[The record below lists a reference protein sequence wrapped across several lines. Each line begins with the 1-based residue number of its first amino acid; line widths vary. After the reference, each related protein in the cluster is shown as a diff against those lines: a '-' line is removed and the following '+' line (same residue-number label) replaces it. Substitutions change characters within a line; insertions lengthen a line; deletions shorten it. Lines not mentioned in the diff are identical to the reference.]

1 MSEKYNWSFSTI
13 GGITRVN
20 ISNGEDIRHLD
31 ELDQKLWTVLSCPV
45 NGLELD
51 VKSLQFM
58 DSDADGKIH
67 VKDVVAASKWL
78 TTVLRNPDI
87 LLKRE
92 DVLPLSEINSD
103 DPEGEKLLASAKQ
116 ILDNLGL
123 EKDSISVADTEDS
136 VAIFSKTALNGDGI
150 VTEQSSDDASL
161 KDVITKI
168 IQTVGSKTDRSG
180 LPGVDADLVTLFY
193 EELEKYAQWKQIS
206 ADSNDVIFPYGD
218 NTAQAFDLFN
228 ELKPK
233 VEDFFMRCKL
243 SAFGEDIQAVLDVSA
258 GKIETVS
265 GMDLSACNDEIAK
278 YPLARLNKDVKLPLD
293 SRINPAWQAKMALI
307 KSIVFDVEY
316 PDAKEISEAE
326 WNAALAKLDS
336 YAKWLA
342 DKAGNMVEPLGV
354 ECVQGLLADSKK
366 DGILALIEA
375 DKALQSES
383 ESIDNVNKLLHLYR
397 DFYKLLCNFVSF
409 KDFYNPKERAIFQAG
424 RLYIDERCCELC
436 IKVTDMGPHNATA
449 GLSGMY
455 IMYCNCVSKKSGAAM
470 TVAAVLT
477 DGDVSD
483 LREGKHG
490 IFYDNNGDDWDATI
504 VKIIDNPISIRQ
516 AFWSPYRK
524 LGKFIEEKIGKNAD
538 AKDSKVVGD
547 LTAKADNPEGAK
559 QPFDMS
565 KYLGVFAMVGVA
577 FGAIIAAFAAV
588 VKAVSGLTWWKW
600 LIIIAVIMLLISGP
614 AMIKAWL
621 KLRKR
626 NLAPVLNAN
635 DWAVNAAV
643 KVNTPFGATLTEV
656 AKVPAVSVG
665 KDPYAEKIP
674 FWKKLIGFIIGLAAV
689 FALLYFNNF
698 FGWVGCDCLKYER
711 KAKAQVEQVVESPV
725 TPVAE
730 APAAAP
736 AAVE

>member
-243 SAFGEDIQAVLDVSA
+243 SAFGL
-258 GKIETVS
+258 
-265 GMDLSACNDEIAK
+265 
-278 YPLARLNKDVKLPLD
+278 
-293 SRINPAWQAKMALI
+293 
-307 KSIVFDVEY
+307 
-316 PDAKEISEAE
+316 
-326 WNAALAKLDS
+326 
-336 YAKWLA
+336 
-342 DKAGNMVEPLGV
+342 
-354 ECVQGLLADSKK
+354 
-366 DGILALIEA
+366 
-375 DKALQSES
+375 
-383 ESIDNVNKLLHLYR
+383 
-397 DFYKLLCNFVSF
+397 
-409 KDFYNPKERAIFQAG
+409 
-424 RLYIDERCCELC
+424 
-436 IKVTDMGPHNATA
+436 
-449 GLSGMY
+449 
-455 IMYCNCVSKKSGAAM
+455 
-470 TVAAVLT
+470 
-477 DGDVSD
+477 
-483 LREGKHG
+483 
-490 IFYDNNGDDWDATI
+490 
-504 VKIIDNPISIRQ
+504 
-516 AFWSPYRK
+516 
-524 LGKFIEEKIGKNAD
+524 
-538 AKDSKVVGD
+538 
-547 LTAKADNPEGAK
+547 
-559 QPFDMS
+559 
-565 KYLGVFAMVGVA
+565 
-577 FGAIIAAFAAV
+577 
-588 VKAVSGLTWWKW
+588 
-600 LIIIAVIMLLISGP
+600 
-614 AMIKAWL
+614 
-621 KLRKR
+621 
-626 NLAPVLNAN
+626 
-635 DWAVNAAV
+635 
-643 KVNTPFGATLTEV
+643 
-656 AKVPAVSVG
+656 
-665 KDPYAEKIP
+665 
-674 FWKKLIGFIIGLAAV
+674 
-689 FALLYFNNF
+689 
-698 FGWVGCDCLKYER
+698 
-711 KAKAQVEQVVESPV
+711 
-725 TPVAE
+725 
-730 APAAAP
+730 
-736 AAVE
+736 